1 MGIEHLQEFIE
12 KECSQACQ
20 PVDLLKISRTFTQ
33 EQFKKRNVHG
43 PRGRNIGPTRL
54 HLVVDAESCL
64 DRLYGGYYSD
74 WACGGQW
81 NRMVHFLNNM
91 MQACHAANMELVFY
105 FNGAFEGDRLEQWY
119 TRQMDVK
126 SKVSQVINNCGRMWM
141 VLHVHMSVQAALGAF
156 TLNHHCFPHKPR
168 NEGSAMQTRGV
179 PWWFVH
185 VYLLSLV

>member
-20 PVDLLKISRTFTQ
+20 PVDLLKISRNFTQ

-119 TRQMDVK
+119 TEQMDVK
-126 SKVSQVINNCGRMWM
+126 SKVSQVIKKT
-141 VLHVHMSVQAALGAF
+141 V
-156 TLNHHCFPHKPR
+156 PI
-168 NEGSAMQTRGV
+168 MQPQYNSRLATTRV
-179 PWWFVH
+179 PAKFVNLPCPWH
-185 VYLLSLV
+185 LLFKFNDLLY